1 MASTPTM
8 ASTSDSGVHFLEH
21 SGGVVKLLQITDCHL
36 GEHSG
41 ASLLGVD
48 TDRSLQLVVDH
59 ALSERGLPDAS
70 LLTGDL
76 SDHGYSSAYVRM
88 LEYSRQLGPDC
99 FWLPGNHDN
108 REGMRSVLEGS
119 AALSSEI
126 RIGNWQI
133 LMLDTQ
139 IPGEVG
145 GELGAEQLSFLQAA
159 LKIATQEGLHTLV
172 CLHHHPVK
180 IGCAWLDQQIVSDAE
195 AFFDVLDANP
205 CVKGVLWG
213 HVHQQIDKTR
223 NGVALMG
230 SPSTCVQFA
239 PGSDQFKADDSAPGY
254 RWLELQP
261 DGSVTTQVS
270 RVEGVDFN
278 VDLDS
283 KGYL

>member
-1 MASTPTM
+1 MTTAS
-8 ASTSDSGVHFLEH
+8 ASRVHSVEH

-36 GEHSG
+36 GEHLG

-48 TDRSLQLVVDH
+48 TDRSLALVIDR
-59 ALSERGLPDAS
+59 ALNECGPPDAA
-70 LLTGDL
+70 LFTGDL
-76 SDHGYSSAYVRM
+76 SDDGYHSAYVRM
-88 LEYSRQLGPDC
+88 QDYSRKVGPNC
-99 FWLPGNHDN
+99 FWLPGNHDS
-108 REGMRSVLEGS
+108 RQGMSRVLAGT
-119 AALSSEI
+119 AALSPEI
-126 RIGNWQI
+126 RIANWQI

-139 IPGEVG
+139 VPGEVG
-145 GELGAEQLSFLQAA
+145 GELGAGQLSFLQAA
-159 LKIATQEGLHTLV
+159 LKIATDEGLHTLV

-180 IGCAWLDQQIVSDAE
+180 IGSAWLDEQIVSDAG
-195 AFFDVLDANP
+195 AFFDLLDAYT

-213 HVHQQIDKTR
+213 HVHQQIDRVR

-239 PGSDQFKADDSAPGY
+239 PGSDHFKADESAPGY

-261 DGSVTTQVS
+261 DGSVITQVS

>member
-1 MASTPTM
+1 MEISPTM
-8 ASTSDSGVHFLEH
+8 TADSKAHTLEH
-21 SGGVVKLLQITDCHL
+21 AGGVVKLLQITDCHL

-48 TDRSLQLVVDH
+48 TDRSLALVIEQ
-59 ALSERGLPDAS
+59 ALRECGPPDAA

-76 SDHGYSSAYVRM
+76 SDHGFTSAYVRM
-88 LEYSRQLGPDC
+88 LGYSRQLGPKC

-108 REGMRSVLEGS
+108 REGMTAVVTGTP
-119 AALSSEI
+119 ALSPEI
-126 RIGNWQI
+126 RIANWQI

-139 IPGEVG
+139 VPGQVG
-145 GELGAEQLSFLQAA
+145 GELGVEQLSFLKDA
-159 LKIATQEGLHTLV
+159 LEVASAEGLHTLV
-172 CLHHHPVK
+172 CLHHHPIE
-180 IGCAWLDQQIVSDAE
+180 IGCAWLDEQIVADAD
-195 AFFDVLDANP
+195 AFFEALDAYT

-239 PGSDQFKADDSAPGY
+239 PGSDKFKADDSAPGY

-270 RVEGVDFN
+270 RVEGVEFN

-283 KGYL
+283 TGYL

>member
-1 MASTPTM
+1 MEISPITTA
-8 ASTSDSGVHFLEH
+8 DSKVHTLEH
-21 SGGVVKLLQITDCHL
+21 AGGVVKLLQITDCHL

-48 TDRSLQLVVDH
+48 TDRSLALVIEQ
-59 ALSERGLPDAS
+59 AMRECGPPDAA

-76 SDHGYSSAYVRM
+76 SDHGFTSAYVRM
-88 LEYSRQLGPDC
+88 QDYSQQLGPQC

-108 REGMRSVLEGS
+108 REGMNTVLAGT
-119 AALSSEI
+119 AALSPEI

-139 IPGEVG
+139 VPGEVG
-145 GELGAEQLSFLQAA
+145 GELGAEQLRFLKDA
-159 LKIATQEGLHTLV
+159 LEVASAERLHTLV
-172 CLHHHPVK
+172 CLHHHPIE
-180 IGCAWLDQQIVSDAE
+180 IGCAWLDEQIVSDAD
-195 AFFDVLDANP
+195 AFFEVLDAHT

-239 PGSDQFKADDSAPGY
+239 PGSDKFKADDSAPGY
-254 RWLELQP
+254 RWLELKP

-270 RVEGVDFN
+270 RVEGVEFN

-283 KGYL
+283 TGYL